1 MPVKPIPDGYHTLT
15 PYLCV
20 RDAGAA
26 IEFYKKALGAEE
38 RCRMP
43 GPGGHGILHAE
54 VKIGDSI
61 LMLSDEMP
69 DWGHLSP
76 QSIGNT
82 PVTIHLFVPDVD
94 AAIAKAESHGA
105 KVTQP
110 ATDMFWGDR
119 YGKIQDPFGHN
130 WSLATHIEDVTPE
143 QMTERMKQM
152 QAEMCA

>member
-20 RDAGAA
+20 RDSGAA
-26 IEFYKKALGAEE
+26 IDFYKKAFGAEE

-43 GPGGHGILHAE
+43 GPGGQGIMHAE
-54 VKIGDSI
+54 IKIGDSI
-61 LMLSDEMP
+61 VMLSDEMP
-69 DWGHLSP
+69 DWGHLGP

-82 PVTIHLFVPDVD
+82 PVTIHVFVADVD
-94 AAIAKAESHGA
+94 AAIARAESHGA

-110 ATDMFWGDR
+110 PTDMFWGDR

-130 WSLATHIEDVTPE
+130 WSIATHIEDVSPE
-143 QMTERMKQM
+143 QMGERASKAF
-152 QAEMCA
+152 AEWGA

>member
-26 IEFYKKALGAEE
+26 IEFYKNALGAEE

-54 VKIGDSI
+54 IKIGDSI
-61 LMLSDEMP
+61 LMLSDEMAE
-69 DWGHLSP
+69 WGHLSA

-105 KVTQP
+105 KVTQR
-110 ATDMFWGDR
+110 ACDMFWGDR

-130 WSLATHIEDVTPE
+130 WSLATHIEDVPLD
-143 QMTERMKQM
+143 QMADRANKAF
-152 QAEMCA
+152 AEWSA

>member
-1 MPVKPIPDGYHTLT
+1 MPVKPIPDGSHTVT

-54 VKIGDSI
+54 IKIGDSI

-69 DWGHLSP
+69 DWGHLGP

-82 PVTIHLFVPDVD
+82 PVTIHVFVPDVD
-94 AAIAKAESHGA
+94 AAIAKADSHGA

-110 ATDMFWGDR
+110 SCDMFWGDR
-119 YGKIQDPFGHN
+119 YGKIQDPLGHN
-130 WSLATHIEDVTPE
+130 WSLATHLEDVPPE
-143 QMTERMKQM
+143 QMGERASKAFAQWG
-152 QAEMCA
+152 A

>member
-1 MPVKPIPDGYHTLT
+1 MPVKPIPDGYHTVT

-26 IEFYKKALGAEE
+26 IDFYKKALGAEE

-43 GPGGHGILHAE
+43 GPGGQGIMHAE

-82 PVTIHLFVPDVD
+82 PVTIHVFVPDVD
-94 AAIAKAESHGA
+94 AAIANAESHGA

-110 ATDMFWGDR
+110 PCDMFWGDR
-119 YGKIQDPFGHN
+119 YGKIQDPFGHS
-130 WSLATHIEDVTPE
+130 WSIATHIEDVAPE
-143 QMTERMKQM
+143 QMGERAAKAF
-152 QAEMCA
+152 AEMGA